1 MNLLSNMVS
10 AIKAGSRSRQLS
22 VITQNSKLCVGVLSV
37 LYRLGYIRGF
47 SIKNKRSIVVM
58 LKYVGSKS
66 VLRSIN
72 VVSTPGRRV
81 YIKNKAL
88 TRVLQRKDSGFLVLS
103 TSLGLLTDEESAMRN
118 VGGELLVKVS

>member
-10 AIKAGSRSRQLS
+10 AIKVGSRSRQLS
-22 VITQNSKLCVGVLSV
+22 VVAQNSKLCVGVLNV

-47 SIKNKRSIVVM
+47 SIKNRKNIVIM

-66 VLRSIN
+66 VLRNIN

-81 YIKNKAL
+81 YIKNKTL
-88 TRVLQRKDSGFLVLS
+88 TKILQRKDSGFLVLS
-103 TSLGLLTDEESAMRN
+103 TSSGLLTDEESVMRN
-118 VGGELLVKVS
+118 IGGEPLVKVG